1 MFNNFR
7 KPNTEELE
15 LKKTALSEAESA
27 RAQLLVRQPF
37 VGMLAMRM
45 ELITVVDSRMPTA
58 CTDGSTIYFSAPFL
72 MELSN
77 EQRIFLMAH
86 ELWHCVFLH
95 FKRKGNRDHQRFN
108 YATDLEVN
116 FMLQEQGF
124 DVIELLP
131 HKKEWRGLSAEAIY
145 DLLDSKAQRPDSAD
159 VHIYDNDTDDGQTH
173 GDSEETQE
181 GGGKDKA
188 KGQIYDNDTDDGQ
201 THGDS
206 EKTQEG
212 GGKDKAKAQKGGDG
226 SKKQSNGAGAD
237 GQWVKDDDYQPGV
250 DARADRKWRQWVVSA
265 AQQVKRSKGDLP
277 AYLEQMIKDQY
288 QPELSWKEI
297 LQQFVSYC
305 FGGSRQWLPPNRRH
319 IHQGLYLPSRK
330 DDFLSVV
337 VAIDTSGSTMND
349 LPDFLAEL
357 KGIVTSFGR
366 YDVTLIEC
374 DAEVQNVRH
383 FSEWEPFEYEQFDF
397 HGFGGTDFRPVFT
410 WINDNIAEPK
420 LLIFMTDGYG
430 DVPANPPQYPMLWVL
445 TSDGHPPAEWGWR
458 AWLNNDGQNPE
469 YD

>member
-7 KPNTEELE
+7 KPNTKEME
-15 LKKTALSEAESA
+15 LKKTALKEAESA

-37 VGMLAMRM
+37 IGMLAMRM
-45 ELITVVDSRMPTA
+45 ELVTVVDSRLPTA
-58 CTDGSTIYFSAPFL
+58 CTDGSTIFFSAPFL

-95 FKRKGNRDHQRFN
+95 FKRKGNRDQQRFN
-108 YATDLEVN
+108 YAADLEVD
-116 FMLQEQGF
+116 FMLQQQGF
-124 DVIELLP
+124 DTIEILP
-131 HKKEWRGLSAEAIY
+131 HKEEWKGLSAEAIY
-145 DLLDSKAQRPDSAD
+145 ELLDEQQQRPESAD
-159 VHIYDNDTDDGQTH
+159 VHIYAADTDVLCENGRP
-173 GDSEETQE
+173 EE
-181 GGGKDKA
+181 GGDKA
-188 KGQIYDNDTDDGQ
+188 EDDGS
-201 THGDS
+201 G
-206 EKTQEG
+206 TQ
-212 GGKDKAKAQKGGDG
+212 K
-226 SKKQSNGAGAD
+226 SGAGTD
-237 GQWVKDDDYQPGV
+237 GKWVRDDDYQPMIEP
-250 DARADRKWRQWVVSA
+250 RAERKWRQWVVSA

-277 AYLEQMIKDQY
+277 AYLEQMIKDRY

-319 IHQGLYLPSRK
+319 IHQGLFLPSRK

-337 VAIDTSGSTMND
+337 VAIDTSGSTMED

-374 DAEVQNVRH
+374 DTEVKNVRN
-383 FSEWEPFEYEQFDF
+383 FSEWDPFEYEEFDF
-397 HGFGGTDFRPVFT
+397 HGFGGTDFRPVFKY
-410 WINDNIAEPK
+410 INENIAEPK

-430 DVPANPPQYPMLWVL
+430 DAPANPPEYPMLWVL
-445 TSDGHPPAEWGWR
+445 TSDGEPPADWGWK
-458 AWLNNDGQNPE
+458 AWLRNNDLNPE
-469 YD
+469 TD

>member
-7 KPNTEELE
+7 EPNAEELG
-15 LKKTALSEAESA
+15 LKKEALTEVESA
-27 RAQLLVRQPF
+27 RAQLLIRQPF
-37 VGMLAMRM
+37 IGMLAMRM

-72 MELSN
+72 MDLSN

-95 FKRKGNRDHQRFN
+95 FQRKGSRDHQRFN

-131 HKKEWRGLSAEAIY
+131 HKTEWRGLSAEAIY
-145 DLLDSKAQRPDSAD
+145 ELLDSQAQRPESAD
-159 VHIYDNDTDDGQTH
+159 VHIYDNDTTDEQVPG
-173 GDSEETQE
+173 GSEKSPES
-181 GGGKDKA
+181 GKKDKA
-188 KGQIYDNDTDDGQ
+188 KGREKDN
-201 THGDS
+201 
-206 EKTQEG
+206 
-212 GGKDKAKAQKGGDG
+212 GGKKQGNGTGKA
-226 SKKQSNGAGAD
+226 

-250 DARADRKWRQWVVSA
+250 EAHADRKWRQWVVSA
-265 AQQVKRSKGDLP
+265 AQQVKRSKGTLP

-288 QPELSWKEI
+288 EPELSWKEI

-337 VAIDTSGSTMND
+337 VAIDTSGSTIND

-357 KGIVTSFGR
+357 KGIINSFGR

-383 FSEWEPFEYEQFDF
+383 FSESEPFEYEQFDF

-430 DVPANPPQYPMLWVL
+430 DVPANPPEYPMLWVL
-445 TSDGHPPAEWGWR
+445 TSDGEPPAEWGWR
-458 AWLNNDGQNPE
+458 AWLNSNGQNPE

>member
-1 MFNNFR
+1 MLSNFR

-45 ELITVVDSRMPTA
+45 ELVTVVDSRMPTA
-58 CTDGSTIYFSAPFL
+58 CTDGSVIYFSAPFL
-72 MELSN
+72 MNLSN

-95 FKRKGNRDHQRFN
+95 FKRKGSRDHERFN

-116 FMLQEQGF
+116 FMLEQQGF
-124 DVIELLP
+124 DVIEFLP
-131 HKKEWRGLSAEAIY
+131 HKEEWRGLSAEAIY
-145 DLLDSKAQRPDSAD
+145 DLLESNAQRPESAD
-159 VHIYDNDTDDGQTH
+159 VHIYDK
-173 GDSEETQE
+173 DSEDEQMPDS
-181 GGGKDKA
+181 GGKS
-188 KGQIYDNDTDDGQ
+188 GDDEKDGNKRKS
-201 THGDS
+201 GD
-206 EKTQEG
+206 QG
-212 GGKDKAKAQKGGDG
+212 I
-226 SKKQSNGAGAD
+226 GAGN
-237 GQWVKDDDYQPGV
+237 GSQWIKDDDYQPGV
-250 DARADRKWRQWVVSA
+250 EPRADRKWRQWVVSA

-288 QPELSWKEI
+288 QAELSWKEI

-337 VAIDTSGSTMND
+337 VAIDTSGSTMHD

-410 WINDNIAEPK
+410 WINNNIAEPR

-430 DVPANPPQYPMLWVL
+430 DVPANPPEYPMLWVL
-445 TSDGHPPAEWGWR
+445 TSDGEPPAEWGWR
-458 AWLNNDGQNPE
+458 AWLEQNE
-469 YD
+469 ANY

>member
-1 MFNNFR
+1 MLNNFR

-27 RAQLLVRQPF
+27 RAQLLIRQPF

-58 CTDGSTIYFSAPFL
+58 CTDGSAIYFSAPFL
-72 MELSN
+72 MNLSN

-95 FKRKGNRDHQRFN
+95 FKRKGSRDHERFN

-116 FMLQEQGF
+116 FMLEQQGF
-124 DVIELLP
+124 DVIEFLP
-131 HKKEWRGLSAEAIY
+131 HKKEWRDLSAEAIY
-145 DLLDSKAQRPDSAD
+145 DLLKSNAKRPESAD
-159 VHIYDNDTDDGQTH
+159 VHIYDSDTEDGQMPGESKNTKK
-173 GDSEETQE
+173 GDA
-181 GGGKDKA
+181 G
-188 KGQIYDNDTDDGQ
+188 
-201 THGDS
+201 
-206 EKTQEG
+206 
-212 GGKDKAKAQKGGDG
+212 
-226 SKKQSNGAGAD
+226 NG

-250 DARADRKWRQWVVSA
+250 EPRADRKWRQWVVSA
-265 AQQVKRSKGDLP
+265 AQQVKRSKGGLP

-337 VAIDTSGSTMND
+337 VAIDTSGSTMSD

-374 DAEVQNVRH
+374 DADVQNVRH

-410 WINDNIAEPK
+410 WINNNIAEPK

-430 DVPANPPQYPMLWVL
+430 DVPSNPPEYPMLWVL

-458 AWLNNDGQNPE
+458 AWLEQNE
-469 YD
+469 ANYLS

>member
-7 KPNTEELE
+7 KPNAGELE
-15 LKKTALSEAESA
+15 LKKKALTEAESA

-45 ELITVVDSRMPTA
+45 ELVTVIDSRLPTA
-58 CTDGSTIYFSAPFL
+58 CTDGSIIYFSAPFL
-72 MELSN
+72 LSLNN
-77 EQRIFLMAH
+77 ESRIYLMAH

-95 FKRKGNRDHQRFN
+95 FKRKGSRDHKRFN
-108 YATDLEVN
+108 YAADLEVD
-116 FMLQEQGF
+116 FMLHEQGF
-124 DVIELLP
+124 HGIEMLP
-131 HKKEWRGLSAEAIY
+131 HKEKWKGLSAEAIY
-145 DLLDSKAQRPDSAD
+145 ELLDDSRQRPESAD
-159 VHIYDNDTDDGQTH
+159 VHIFDNDTG
-173 GDSEETQE
+173 EEQQSGSGKPGE
-181 GGGKDKA
+181 G
-188 KGQIYDNDTDDGQ
+188 N
-201 THGDS
+201 
-206 EKTQEG
+206 EKQ
-212 GGKDKAKAQKGGDG
+212 GDG
-226 SKKQSNGAGAD
+226 KQSQGRGAGSKSGNEAGPD
-237 GQWVKDDDYQPGV
+237 GQWIKDDDYQPMIEP
-250 DARADRKWRQWVVSA
+250 RAERKWRQWVVSA
-265 AQQVKRSKGDLP
+265 AQQVKRSKGSLP

-337 VAIDTSGSTMND
+337 VAIDTSGSTYND
-349 LPDFLAEL
+349 LPGFLAEL

-374 DAEVQNVRH
+374 DAEIQNVRH
-383 FSEWEPFEYEQFDF
+383 FSEWEPFEYEEFNF
-397 HGFGGTDFRPVFT
+397 HGFGGTDFRPVFS

-430 DVPANPPQYPMLWVL
+430 DAPANPPEYPMLWVL
-445 TSDGHPPAEWGWR
+445 TSDGEPPADWGWK
-458 AWLNNDGQNPE
+458 AWLKQGDENP
-469 YD
+469 